1 MDYRHEIQQEE
12 INNGIKFTLIGKD
25 QLQDAV
31 DFFFDVFLKDE
42 PATGQGRRNKWER
55 GDWSKG
61 PVLYTVAL
69 KATFENIN
77 STVWNIGQ
85 QEKNF

>member
-31 DFFFDVFLKDE
+31 D
-42 PATGQGRRNKWER
+42 
-55 GDWSKG
+55 
-61 PVLYTVAL
+61 Y
-69 KATFENIN
+69 I
-77 STVWNIGQ
+77 ST
-85 QEKNF
+85 